1 MKYFCLIFLLFPIAL
16 FSQTPAFGKCS
27 KIEANGQPITVDA
40 GHANP
45 SVVDW
50 DGDGLKDLL
59 LGQYGSGK
67 IRFYKNSG
75 TNEAPVFTD
84 FSYLQADGADISLTS
99 G

>member
-1 MKYFCLIFLLFPIAL
+1 MKYFFVLFLIFPVVLMAQPP
-16 FSQTPAFGKCS
+16 SFGPVVH
-27 KIEANGQPITVDA
+27 INANGSPITVDA

-59 LGQYGSGK
+59 VGQFGSGK

-84 FSYLQADGADISLTS
+84 FSYLQADGSDISLSS

>member
-1 MKYFCLIFLLFPIAL
+1 MKNFITAILLLPSLLIAQAP
-16 FSQTPAFGKCS
+16 PFGPVDYVK
-27 KIEANGQPITVDA
+27 ANGSPITVDV

-45 SVVDW
+45 CVVDW

-59 LGQYGSGK
+59 VGQFGSGK
-67 IRFYKNSG
+67 IRFYKNSS

-84 FSYLQADGADISLTS
+84 FSYLQSDGSDISLSS

>member
-1 MKYFCLIFLLFPIAL
+1 MKYFYVLFLILPVVLMA
-16 FSQTPAFGKCS
+16 QTPSFGPRAY
-27 KIEANGQPITVDA
+27 INANGSPITVDV

-45 SVVDW
+45 CAVDW

-59 LGQYGSGK
+59 IGQFGSGK

-84 FSYLQADGADISLTS
+84 FSYLQADGSDISLSS